1 MATLVVPP
9 LDLSYPTLGPAIADF
24 IEDRCVYG
32 PGSLAGLPA
41 IVDDEFRGQLY
52 RLYEI
57 HPQGSRLEG
66 RRRFTRGAL
75 EMRKGLAKTE
85 KAAWITFCE
94 LHPESPVRC
103 DGFDADGNP
112 VGKPVAFPYIP
123 MLAHTQDQV
132 SELAFGVLKYVVE
145 NGPDSSLF
153 DSSLERIIRLNDRGR
168 ADGKAVPVSN
178 SPGSRDGALTTF
190 QCVDEPHRLYLP
202 TQKHAHETMSANLSK
217 RAMEDPWMLY
227 TGTAGQPGQGS
238 IQEDVR
244 AEAEAIQRGEIDNP
258 KLLFVSRWADVE
270 MPLDT
275 MDERIAAI
283 SEATGPSGE
292 WGPGQFE
299 TIASQWD
306 RPRVD
311 KAFLERVWLNRWR
324 RSNSVAFDTIK
335 VRDLSRPGQRI
346 PDGAFVSLGFDGA
359 RFRDATGIVATDI
372 KTGLQ
377 ELLGGWER
385 PMADD
390 GGDLEDWEVPE
401 SEVTDVVRDAMS
413 RFNVWRLY
421 GDPPHWTATMGDWS
435 VEWPDQVEEWW
446 TARPKVMAYTLR
458 EYVEA
463 LDAGSITFGGV
474 PDTNDDLI
482 RHLGNAGRKD
492 LRLRDDEGQPLW
504 VLQKQDGKLEVK
516 FDYAMASVLSWK
528 ACADARK
535 AGAKPR
541 GSSVPRRIY

>member
-145 NGPDSSLF
+145 NGPDAGLF
-153 DSSLERIIRLNDRGR
+153 DTSLERIIRLNDRGR

-299 TIASQWD
+299 TIAPSGIGL
-306 RPRVD
+306 VLT
-311 KAFLERVWLNRWR
+311 K
-324 RSNSVAFDTIK
+324 RSLSVC
-335 VRDLSRPGQRI
+335 G
-346 PDGAFVSLGFDGA
+346 
-359 RFRDATGIVATDI
+359 
-372 KTGLQ
+372 
-377 ELLGGWER
+377 
-385 PMADD
+385 
-390 GGDLEDWEVPE
+390 
-401 SEVTDVVRDAMS
+401 
-413 RFNVWRLY
+413 
-421 GDPPHWTATMGDWS
+421 
-435 VEWPDQVEEWW
+435 
-446 TARPKVMAYTLR
+446 
-458 EYVEA
+458 
-463 LDAGSITFGGV
+463 
-474 PDTNDDLI
+474 
-482 RHLGNAGRKD
+482 
-492 LRLRDDEGQPLW
+492 
-504 VLQKQDGKLEVK
+504 
-516 FDYAMASVLSWK
+516 
-528 ACADARK
+528 
-535 AGAKPR
+535 
-541 GSSVPRRIY
+541 